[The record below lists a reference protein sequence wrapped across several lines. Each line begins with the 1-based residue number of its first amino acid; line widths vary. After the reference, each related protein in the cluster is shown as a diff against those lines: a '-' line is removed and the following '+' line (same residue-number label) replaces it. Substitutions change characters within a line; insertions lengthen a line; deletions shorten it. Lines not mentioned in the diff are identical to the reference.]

1 MGAEFIRRAAKTFV
15 KRWDNG
21 RRMLG
26 TADLFTREPEPG
38 CAATSAPFDLAGSA
52 DLHPGDTVTV
62 EKAGECLVA
71 RSGLSEV
78 ARSAH
83 PPAELLRAVDRSCG
97 IAKGT
102 VENIHTIAGV
112 AEISL
117 C

>member
-15 KRWDNG
+15 KSWDEG

-26 TADLFTREPEPG
+26 TADLFTREVG
-38 CAATSAPFDLAGSA
+38 CEAHAAPFDLVENA
-52 DLHPGDTVTV
+52 DVHVGDTVVV
-62 EKAGECLVA
+62 EKEGEALVA
-71 RSGLSEV
+71 RSRLCEV
-78 ARSAH
+78 ARAAH
-83 PPAELLRAVDRSCG
+83 PPSDLLRAIDQSCG

-102 VENIHTIAGV
+102 IENVHSAAGV

>member
-15 KRWDNG
+15 KSWDQA

-26 TADLFTREPEPG
+26 TADLFTREPQSG
-38 CAATSAPFDLAGSA
+38 AHSVPFELAGSA
-52 DLHPGDTVTV
+52 ELRIGETVTV
-62 EKAGECLVA
+62 EKEGEALVA
-71 RSGLSEV
+71 RQGLSEV
-78 ARSAH
+78 ARSIH
-83 PPAELLRAVDRSCG
+83 PPADLLQAVDRSCG

-102 VENIHTIAGV
+102 VESVHTVAHV